1 MSSRNPLSSLL
12 LVTILLISGCGSVP
26 IHKSV
31 PEASASQALVQGFS
45 PNIRSW
51 ADAPVDNLDAAIQKR
66 VDLYKQQNADY
77 YAANNTYPAMN
88 YLAISGGGYDGA
100 FGAGILSGWTK
111 AGTRPEFQI
120 VTGVSTGA
128 LIAPFAFAGP
138 EYDDE
143 LRKVYTTLKS
153 DNIFLGD
160 LWTVLRGI
168 TGGVALTDN
177 TPLSKKIEETITVEL
192 FNKIGEEHRKG
203 RRLLIGTTNLEA
215 QRGVIWDIGS
225 ISSNYKNEKG
235 LKLFRQI
242 LLASAAI
249 PGAFQP
255 VLIDVTTNGQKFQEI
270 HVDGGVTAQ
279 VFLYP
284 LATNISDR
292 NAFADTG
299 IKRNLYI
306 IRNGKIEPEYLPMTL
321 GLVSLSQ
328 RSVETLIKNQGI
340 GDLYRL
346 YVGAKRDGMDYN
358 LIYMPTSFQE
368 KSQEIFD
375 PVYMSKL
382 FDVGYKMGLNN
393 DTEWKH
399 APPGVDYIDESKEQ
413 GSLKPLF

>member
-1 MSSRNPLSSLL
+1 MPLHK
-12 LVTILLISGCGSVP
+12 TI
-26 IHKSV
+26 
-31 PEASASQALVQGFS
+31 PEAFISQALVEGFN

-51 ADAPVDNLDAAIQKR
+51 ADTPVDNLDVAIQKR
-66 VDLYKQQNADY
+66 VDLYKQQHAAY
-77 YAANNTYPAMN
+77 YASHNTYPEMN

-138 EYDDE
+138 EYDGE

-153 DNIFLGD
+153 ENIFLGD
-160 LWTVLRGI
+160 VWTVLKGI

-177 TPLSKKIEETITVEL
+177 TPLSKKIDETITPEL
-192 FNKIGEEHRKG
+192 FRKIGEEHRKG

-225 ISSNYKNEKG
+225 ISSNYSDAKG

-255 VLIDVTTNGQKFQEI
+255 VLIDVTANGQKFQEI

-284 LATNISDR
+284 LATHASDR
-292 NAFADTG
+292 NAFEETG
-299 IKRNLYI
+299 IGRNLYI
-306 IRNGKIEPEYLPMTL
+306 VRNGKVEPEYLPMTL

-346 YVGAKRDGMDYN
+346 YVGAKRDGMNYN
-358 LIYMPTSFQE
+358 LIYMPSSFHE

-382 FDVGYKMGLNN
+382 FDVGYQMGLSG
-393 DTEWKH
+393 TAWMH
-399 APPGVDYIDESKEQ
+399 SPPGVDYIDQSKEQ